1 MVKGALFYSLNSGF
15 NNCISSHDD
24 VRSSYATSK
33 NLKECIESGKF
44 REDLFYRRNV
54 VPITTPPL
62 RERKEDIPHLIDHFL
77 KHFKDKF
84 NKVELNLSQPA
95 YDAQ

>member
-1 MVKGALFYSLNSGF
+1 M
-15 NNCISSHDD
+15 
-24 VRSSYATSK
+24 
-33 NLKECIESGKF
+33 
-44 REDLFYRRNV
+44 